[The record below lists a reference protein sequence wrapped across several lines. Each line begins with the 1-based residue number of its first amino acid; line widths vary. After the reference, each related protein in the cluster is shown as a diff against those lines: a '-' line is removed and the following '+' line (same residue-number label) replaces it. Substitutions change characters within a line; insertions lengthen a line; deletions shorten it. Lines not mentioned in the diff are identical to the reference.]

1 MPEDAI
7 VEVPTFDLTPDVHD
21 SQSVVPEGEQHTDQ
35 VDTQIPIDQQP
46 DEWFVIPENLDQT
59 AQLDWYKERFDVIN
73 QTLRP
78 SQETLAPYLEPH
90 FAQMIQEKES
100 ELSGFVQ
107 MYQAMQTN
115 PKAFLA
121 QFIPEAL
128 QSLGVN
134 PVLSQEEIFNQINS
148 RLISEFG
155 AEWQQI
161 AANSADR
168 YNPNSNAY
176 RIDYRYQQMLNELQQ
191 QNRRNQEIMGKWNE
205 LVSQKQIQ
213 MPDEQQQAESINR
226 LYSSEFEGKGF
237 SREQFDDF
245 IRKAEQTTLQPADIH
260 HAIYFDEYMKQAYQK
275 GIEAGKNGN
284 YQSAVRAGGRE
295 ITPNSTNIPS
305 SDGSNFLRGYEDA
318 IRRGIF

>member
-1 MPEDAI
+1 MAEDMTI
-7 VEVPTFDLTPDVHD
+7 ETPTFDLTPDVHD
-21 SQSVVPEGEQHTDQ
+21 SQPVAPEEGQHTDQ

-46 DEWFVIPENLDQT
+46 DEWFVMPAELDQA
-59 AQLDWYKERFDVIN
+59 AQLDWYKERFDTIN
-73 QTLRP
+73 QVLHP
-78 SQETLAPYLEPH
+78 SQDTLAPYLEPH
-90 FAQMIQEKES
+90 FAQMIQEKEN

-128 QSLGVN
+128 QSLGVS

-148 RLISEFG
+148 RLVSEFG
-155 AEWQQI
+155 PEWQQI

-176 RIDYRYQQMLNELQQ
+176 MIDYRYQQMLNELQQ
-191 QNRRNQEIMGKWNE
+191 QNRRNQEIIGKWNE
-205 LVSQKQIQ
+205 LVAQKQIQ

-226 LYSSEFEGKGF
+226 LYATEFEGKGF
-237 SREQFDDF
+237 SREQFDAF
-245 IRKAEQTTLQPADIH
+245 IQKAEQTTLQPADIH

-275 GIEAGKNGN
+275 GIEAGKSGN

-295 ITPNSTNIPS
+295 ITPDSTNIPS
-305 SDGSNFLRGYEDA
+305 SNGSNFLRGYEDA

>member
-1 MPEDAI
+1 MIDDAT
-7 VEVPTFDLTPDVHD
+7 VEIPTFDLTPEVHD
-21 SQSVVPEGEQHTDQ
+21 NSTTPSADDQPAAQQDVP
-35 VDTQIPIDQQP
+35 VPIDQQP
-46 DEWFVIPENLDQT
+46 DEWFVMPADLDQA
-59 AQLDWYKERFDVIN
+59 AQLDWYKERFDTIN
-73 QTLRP
+73 QTLHP
-78 SQETLAPYLEPH
+78 SQDTLAPYLEPH
-90 FAQMIQEKES
+90 FARMIQEKEN

-128 QSLGVN
+128 HSLGVN

-148 RLISEFG
+148 KLISEFG

-191 QNRRNQEIMGKWNE
+191 QNGRNQEIIGKWNE

-226 LYSSEFEGKGF
+226 LYAAEFEGKGF
-237 SREQFDDF
+237 SREQFDAF
-245 IRKAEQTTLQPADIH
+245 IQKAEQTTLQPADIH
-260 HAIYFDEYMKQAYQK
+260 HAVYFDEYMKQAYQK
-275 GIEAGKNGN
+275 GVEAGKNGS

-295 ITPNSTNIPS
+295 ITPESTNIPS
-305 SDGSNFLRGYEDA
+305 SNGSNFLRGYEDA